1 MITTDEHAQ
10 IALRF
15 LDVSDE
21 EFAEGKRMQASEK
34 LWGAASQS
42 VIAVAQQRG
51 WDDSSHKGLKDAV
64 RQLTQEHDDPTIRLG
79 FIAAEKFHANFY
91 HCFMD
96 DFELEGDRP
105 VVREFVMR
113 MLSLT
118 E

>member
-79 FIAAEKFHANFY
+79 SSLLRSSMQTSITVLWTTSNWKTTALWCAN
-91 HCFMD
+91 
-96 DFELEGDRP
+96 
-105 VVREFVMR
+105 
-113 MLSLT
+113 S
-118 E
+118 